1 MKKFFGKLA
10 GFVLATGLVFAFASC
25 NNAASGTTSYDSP
38 AGGTYNVTEVSY
50 TEEGV
55 ESTVTK
61 SGTSITCV
69 STEGDVETTTVYTK
83 SGDSYT
89 ATVNGVDATS
99 SIGGSETMYE
109 VFEEMF
115 SSSIVFGTDNT
126 CTLTMSSES
135 TSGTYTVSGST
146 CTVTYDDETMEL
158 TTTDGWVTIS
168 CSWESTNNNDDDDT
182 TTTCIMTFTR
192 Q

>member
-61 SGTSITCV
+61 SGTSITMV
-69 STEGDVETTTVYTK
+69 STANGVKTTTVYTK
-83 SGDSYT
+83 SGDTYT

-168 CSWESTNNNDDDDT
+168 MKDTSSGYSST
-182 TTTCIMTFTR
+182 MTVTATR